1 MKLYSILLFLFIFGL
16 VSEGINVSGLFDVKV
31 PTTESNFEEANVQ
44 ELTEGV
50 ANTGLNPITG
60 FVIILTF
67 FRVFASAV
75 LAIITIIPILLSW
88 GVPLWL
94 GAMVQSPIWLVEVA
108 GFYQLATGHNMLGME

>member
-16 VSEGINVSGLFDVKV
+16 VSSGINESGLFSVDI
-31 PTTESNFEEANVQ
+31 PATESGFEEANVQ

-60 FVIILTF
+60 FTIILTF

-75 LAIITIIPILLSW
+75 LAIITIIPILSSW
-88 GVPLWL
+88 GVPIWL
-94 GAMVQSPIWLVEVA
+94 GAMVQAPIWLVEVA